1 MRHRLVAPTSQ
12 FGRKVGLR
20 SRIATP
26 RATVLWE
33 LRSRTGQPLTCVLQS
48 VAAGR
53 WLLQLSTGDTE
64 LHREQFSVPADALA
78 LAAFLEDDF
87 LQTGWAEVFR
97 QDPVS

>member
-1 MRHRLVAPTSQ
+1 
-12 FGRKVGLR
+12 
-20 SRIATP
+20 
-26 RATVLWE
+26 
-33 LRSRTGQPLTCVLQS
+33 
-48 VAAGR
+48 
-53 WLLQLSTGDTE
+53 LSTGDTE